1 MFVMGKNKDGSV
13 TQNDFYVAIQLIL
26 EEAKTSG
33 WSLDQIL
40 DCAHDAVDDFEGD
53 NTLEEDY
60 DAD

>member
-33 WSLDQIL
+33 WSLDQVIEY
-40 DCAHDAVDDFEGD
+40 AHDAVDEFEGE
-53 NTLEEDY
+53 NNLEEDY